1 MDEPDCKGGFDESLR
16 CADNQL
22 RHNSH
27 RVLKVRLL
35 TGGLRQDHL
44 VWVKASPGRESIHY
58 RRFGRKL

>member
-1 MDEPDCKGGFDESLR
+1 MDELGCKEGFDESLHF
-16 CADNQL
+16 ADNQL

-35 TGGLRQDHL
+35 TGGLRQDRL
-44 VWVKASPGRESIHY
+44 VGVKASPGRESIHY